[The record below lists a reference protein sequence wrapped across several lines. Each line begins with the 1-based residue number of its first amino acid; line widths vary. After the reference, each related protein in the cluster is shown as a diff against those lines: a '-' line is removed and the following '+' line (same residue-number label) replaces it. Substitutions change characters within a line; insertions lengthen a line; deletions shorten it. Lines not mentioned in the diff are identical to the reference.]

1 MLSYPFF
8 HSLVLVATVE
18 DQVLMVAIILL
29 FVVTAVV
36 VFVVLYSGRTISYL
50 MDLVSPLVLPHLVL
64 FLDPHLHYAVEE
76 NVYYIL
82 SIINYICNPL

>member
-50 MDLVSPLVLPHLVL
+50 MDLVSLLVLPHLVL

-76 NVYYIL
+76 NVYYVL